1 MPSDHGR
8 SDPDPELPGR
18 AIERLDLL
26 TSMFK
31 ARDSG
36 DRRKADKALAE
47 ANRWL
52 KQYPFDMRV
61 VQARDQLREAF
72 PLDPED
78 MEEGNRT

>member
-1 MPSDHGR
+1 MPVGRGR
-8 SDPDPELPGR
+8 SNWDPDLPGR
-18 AIERLDLL
+18 AVKRLGLL
-26 TSMFK
+26 TNIFK

-36 DRRKADKALAE
+36 DRRQADKASAQ

-52 KQYPFDMRV
+52 KRYPFDIRV

-78 MEEGNRT
+78 TEEGNGT

>member
-1 MPSDHGR
+1 MPSGHGR
-8 SDPDPELPGR
+8 SNQNPDMPGR
-18 AIERLDLL
+18 AVKRLDLL

-36 DRRKADKALAE
+36 DRQKADKALAA

-52 KQYPFDMRV
+52 KLYPFDMRV

-78 MEEGNRT
+78 TEEGNGS

>member
-1 MPSDHGR
+1 M
-8 SDPDPELPGR
+8 PGR
-18 AIERLDLL
+18 TVKRLGLL
-26 TSMFK
+26 TRMFK

-36 DRRKADKALAE
+36 DRQKADKALAE

-52 KQYPFDMRV
+52 KRYPFDMRV

-78 MEEGNRT
+78 TEEGNGT